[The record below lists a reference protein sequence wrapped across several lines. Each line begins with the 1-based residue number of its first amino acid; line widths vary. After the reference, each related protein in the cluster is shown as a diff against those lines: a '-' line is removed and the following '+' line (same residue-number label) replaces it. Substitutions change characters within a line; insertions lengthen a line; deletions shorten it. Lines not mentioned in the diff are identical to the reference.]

1 MKKNRG
7 RHHFPPLS
15 IGLICLMVLTL
26 TPMAAQDTL
35 PYHEIPEYPQSY
47 TQGTLM
53 ARLVDGLGFRY
64 YWATEGLRPEDMA
77 YKPGPTNRT
86 IDETLDHLYG
96 LSDVILNAAL
106 NVPNDR
112 KAPLAVP
119 DSFEAKRRA
128 TLLNFQK
135 TSMAFHK
142 LEAVG
147 DNEVIFIRNND
158 TLTFPF
164 WNLLNGPLEDAV
176 WHCGQVVSL
185 RRAAGNPIAEG
196 VSVFRGTKRTD

>member
-1 MKKNRG
+1 
-7 RHHFPPLS
+7 
-15 IGLICLMVLTL
+15 
-26 TPMAAQDTL
+26 MAAQDTL
-35 PYHEIPEYPQSY
+35 PYHQIPDYPESY
-47 TQGTLM
+47 TQGTIL

-64 YWATEGLRPEDMA
+64 YWATEGLKPEDLA

-96 LSDVILNAAL
+96 LSAVILNAAL

-119 DSFEAKRRA
+119 EGFQAKRKA

-135 TSMAFHK
+135 TSQAF
-142 LEAVG
+142 LETERVEE
-147 DNEVIFIRNND
+147 NEIVFIRNND
-158 TLTFPF
+158 TLSFPF

-176 WHCGQVVSL
+176 WHCGQVVSH
-185 RRAAGNPIAEG
+185 RRASGNPIAEG
-196 VSVFRGTKRTD
+196 VSVFTGTKRTN

>member
-1 MKKNRG
+1 MKKNNIPISALPIY
-7 RHHFPPLS
+7 FSFLFA
-15 IGLICLMVLTL
+15 TL
-26 TPMAAQDTL
+26 FITIPMAAQDSL
-35 PYHEIPEYPQSY
+35 PYYQIPNYPETY
-47 TQGTLM
+47 TQGTIM

-64 YWATEGLRPEDMA
+64 YWATEGLTATDLA

-96 LSDVILNAAL
+96 LTEVILNAAL

-112 KAPLAVP
+112 KEPLVVP
-119 DSFEAKRRA
+119 DTYEEKRSA
-128 TLLNFQK
+128 TLL
-135 TSMAFHK
+135 K
-142 LEAVG
+142 LEQASKAFMKL
-147 DNEVIFIRNND
+147 DDISENEMVFVRSSD
-158 TLTFPF
+158 SASFPF

-196 VSVFRGTKRTD
+196 VSVFMGTKRE

>member
-1 MKKNRG
+1 MKKNKRP
-7 RHHFPPLS
+7 RHLLLLLIAF
-15 IGLICLMVLTL
+15 ICLVAFNH
-26 TPMAAQDTL
+26 TPMAAQDAL
-35 PYHEIPEYPQSY
+35 PYHEIPEYPDSY
-47 TQGTLM
+47 TQGTIM

-64 YWATEGLRPEDMA
+64 YWATEGLRPEDLA

-86 IDETLDHLYG
+86 IEETLDHLYG
-96 LSDVILNAAL
+96 LSAVILNAAL

-112 KAPLAVP
+112 KTPLAVP

-128 TLLNFQK
+128 TLEHFRK
-135 TSMAFHK
+135 TSEAFQK
-142 LEAVG
+142 LEAVTE
-147 DNEVIFIRNND
+147 NQIIFIRNTD

-196 VSVFRGTKRTD
+196 VSVFMGTKRTD

>member
-1 MKKNRG
+1 M
-7 RHHFPPLS
+7 
-15 IGLICLMVLTL
+15 GLICLVIFNLA
-26 TPMAAQDTL
+26 PMAAQDTL
-35 PYHEIPEYPQSY
+35 PYHQIPAYPDSY

-64 YWATEGLRPEDMA
+64 YWATEGLRPEDLA

-86 IDETLDHLYG
+86 IEETLDHLYG

-112 KAPLAVP
+112 QAPLKVP
-119 DSFEAKRRA
+119 DTFESKRSA

-135 TSMAFHK
+135 TSQAFHK
-142 LEAVG
+142 LEAV
-147 DNEVIFIRNND
+147 DKNEIVFIRNND

-185 RRAAGNPIAEG
+185 RRATGNPIAEG
-196 VSVFRGTKRTD
+196 VSVFRGTKRTE